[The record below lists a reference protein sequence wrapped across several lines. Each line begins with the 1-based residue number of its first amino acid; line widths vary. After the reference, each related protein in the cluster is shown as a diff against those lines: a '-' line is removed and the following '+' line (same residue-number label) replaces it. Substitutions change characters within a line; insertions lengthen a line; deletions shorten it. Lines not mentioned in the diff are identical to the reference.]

1 MIYFVIATTF
11 DRIVNKYDLL
21 KYRLSSVQFITTWI
35 FSKCAEFVYYFRN
48 LSSHNMPKVVE

>member
-35 FSKCAEFVYYFRN
+35 FSKCTEFVYYFRN